1 MHAPTTTPAAIA
13 APPDP
18 LQRHMAGTYFALR
31 VGIAIIGA
39 ALPVVLWLGGLLGEG
54 DPLRGSM
61 SAYYHSGMR
70 DVFVGALIAIG
81 AFLYLYKGFSTAENV
96 ALNVAGIMAVGVALF
111 PTADVGAPRGTV
123 STLHGVFAVVFFAA
137 IAYVALTR
145 ATDTLSLI
153 RDTDKAESLRR
164 VYRTLGVLMIA
175 SPAIAVVLSFTLRPG
190 APWGSIVFFV
200 EAAGV
205 WVFAAYWL
213 AKSLEVRETDAER
226 LAVEGKLAQASS
238 PGRAAGPGRL
248 LRTAV

>member
-1 MHAPTTTPAAIA
+1 MHTPTAMNDTTA

-31 VGIAIIGA
+31 VGIATIGA
-39 ALPVVLWLGGLLGEG
+39 ALPIVLWLGGLLGEG
-54 DPLRGSM
+54 ESLLGSM
-61 SAYYHSGMR
+61 SAYYYSGMR

-81 AFLYLYKGFSTAENV
+81 VFLYLYKGFSPAENV

-111 PTADVGAPRGTV
+111 PTADTGGPRGTTA
-123 STLHGVFAVVFFAA
+123 TLHGVFATVFFVA

-145 ATDTLSLI
+145 ASDTLSLV
-153 RDTDKAESLRR
+153 RDTERAESLRR
-164 VYRTLGVLMIA
+164 VYRTLGILMIA
-175 SPAIAVVLSFTLRPG
+175 SPVMAVVLSFVLSG
-190 APWGSIVFFV
+190 GSPWRSIIFFV

-213 AKSLEVRETDAER
+213 AKSLELRETDAEG
-226 LAVEGKLAQASS
+226 LAVEGKLAQAA

-248 LRTAV
+248 VRTAI